1 MNLHKFIFGLSV
13 LLLLAYSLFL
23 GIKFSSVQEIIPIH
37 YSGEGPDGFGSKL
50 FLWLQVGLNSI
61 LLLLIGLIIWYPQKA
76 FGEKND
82 YLEAS
87 RENAIK
93 NRQIFLSVISLVV
106 TLILIGLSL
115 KEII

>member
-1 MNLHKFIFGLSV
+1 MKLHKFIFGLSV
-13 LLLLAYSLFL
+13 MLLLAYSIFL

-50 FLWLQVGLNSI
+50 FLWLQVGLNAV

-76 FGEKND
+76 FGERND

-106 TLILIGLSL
+106 TLILSGLSL